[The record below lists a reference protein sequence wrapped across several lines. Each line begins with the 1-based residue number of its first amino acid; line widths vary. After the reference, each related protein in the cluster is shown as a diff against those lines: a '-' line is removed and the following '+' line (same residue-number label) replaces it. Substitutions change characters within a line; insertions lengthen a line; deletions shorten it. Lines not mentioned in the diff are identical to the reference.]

1 MAPPWR
7 GRAGTHRGICQ
18 SVNPPHRKYSDREQ
32 GGNHMEKANVSKTAT
47 IEQLFEDY
55 KARYYEETPRTEEQT
70 AAMSELEELTNSAK
84 GIAPAYDTAIALSRA
99 SEKAGFVLG
108 FRMAMNLMRECM
120 G

>member
-1 MAPPWR
+1 
-7 GRAGTHRGICQ
+7 
-18 SVNPPHRKYSDREQ
+18 
-32 GGNHMEKANVSKTAT
+32 MEKANVSKTAT

-70 AAMSELEELTNSAK
+70 AAMSELEELTNSSK

-108 FRMAMNLMRECM
+108 FRTAMHLMRECM